1 MTVPS
6 NSALARLGE
15 LARRHALALW
25 LLCIA
30 VAATITLRTHY
41 IADLSAFL
49 PSAPTPEQAV
59 LLDQLRSGVAAR
71 LVLIGPDHMIHFN
84 GERFLGPYPDVMA
97 DRKC

>member
-49 PSAPTPEQAV
+49 PSAPTPE
-59 LLDQLRSGVAAR
+59 
-71 LVLIGPDHMIHFN
+71 
-84 GERFLGPYPDVMA
+84 
-97 DRKC
+97 